1 MPFCFPFPAPGFGVG
16 DQFGLTNH
24 AGLQSRDVFGAGQE
38 FRDTRPPPAV
48 VHISE
53 EYAKD
58 AQLRADAHT
67 EMAEPLA
74 DAIGAALTGRDVDD
88 DVVRARA
95 ARQAFIVSEHSTIA
109 SVTRRPLNRILE
121 DLERFAST

>member
-1 MPFCFPFPAPGFGVG
+1 MLRRGALREVG
-16 DQFGLTNH
+16 RLGP
-24 AGLQSRDVFGAGQE
+24 SRELASRTAANIRSFADEAIAFAE
-38 FRDTRPPPAV
+38 R
-48 VHISE
+48 E

-58 AQLRADAHT
+58 AQLRADALA

-74 DAIGAALTGRDVDD
+74 DAIGSALTGQGFDD
-88 DVVRARA
+88 DLVRARA

-121 DLERFAST
+121 DLERFAAT